1 MVIHEISAAE
11 ERNKKWGA
19 ENKIGHSVLSNEK
32 QSLSF
37 FLKTTLWTPRICRM
51 QSSKAGRKQK
61 LHRIAFHGGGGEGSA
76 VKRMKCPNPTGYVP
90 CSFF

>member
-1 MVIHEISAAE
+1 MSLMLIHEISAAE
-11 ERNKKWGA
+11 IKKWGA
-19 ENKIGHSVLSNEK
+19 ENKIGHSILSNER

-37 FLKTTLWTPRICRM
+37 FL
-51 QSSKAGRKQK
+51 
-61 LHRIAFHGGGGEGSA
+61 HRGGGGGGGGGEGSA